1 MLWCCSNHMLWPSP
15 SIERRH
21 EPSLGRL
28 RLCTSAPAGGQ
39 RAGDVLTMMLA
50 GLLALDTTVAHPAG
64 ADMVAEAV
72 QLDGVAAQVMEAKKV
87 DANKKDVQN
96 YV

>member
-1 MLWCCSNHMLWPSP
+1 MLWCCLNHMLWPSP
-15 SIERRH
+15 SIERQH
-21 EPSLGRL
+21 EPSLCRL
-28 RLCTSAPAGGQ
+28 RHRTSAPAAGQ

-64 ADMVAEAV
+64 ADMVAEAA
-72 QLDGVAAQVMEAKKV
+72 QLDGKAAQVMEAKKV